1 MNSDGQTTIIARFGY
16 RHEGELA
23 KGYLHDAGIDAML
36 FIDDA
41 GGIEAGMAFV
51 NKARLVVRNE
61 DAGRAR
67 DVLRSAGIE
76 LE

>member
-1 MNSDGQTTIIARFGY
+1 MNSDSLTTIIARFGY

-23 KGYLHDAGIDAML
+23 KGYLDDAGIDSML

-41 GGIEAGMAFV
+41 AGIEAGMAFV

-61 DAGRAR
+61 DAERAR
-67 DVLRSAGIE
+67 DVLRTAGIPPE
-76 LE
+76 